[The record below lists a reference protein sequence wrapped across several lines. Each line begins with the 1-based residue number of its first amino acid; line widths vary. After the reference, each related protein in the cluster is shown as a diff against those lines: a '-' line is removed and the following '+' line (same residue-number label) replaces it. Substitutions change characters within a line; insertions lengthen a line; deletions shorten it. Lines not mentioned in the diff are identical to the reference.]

1 MKPRRLPSGSW
12 NVRIML
18 EGQSY
23 SFTHSDRR
31 EVMRMASAF
40 AAEHRIRMENPTLL
54 ERLRD
59 YVAENAERLSPS
71 TVRSYEGMIRMIA
84 ERSPRIANKRISA
97 LTEQDIIDIVRP
109 LRTLKTKRN
118 YVNFVHCATGK
129 GVNQKLYGKAS
140 KQVHVPTEL
149 EVKGLIALFRD
160 SDMEIPVMLGAYG
173 GLRRGEI
180 CALTMSD
187 IDGDFVNVSRAVV
200 RDPVGE
206 WVTKEPKT
214 ASSIRRVLLP
224 HFVIERIRE
233 RGHITHLLPNQVS
246 DKFWKKQLRLGIS
259 RPYCFHSLR
268 HFHASY
274 LHALNIPDAYIMAR
288 GGWSS
293 PAVMQSVYRH
303 ALTDH
308 ISVTDLLAVSAFQ
321 NPFQDNPAT
330 Q

>member
-1 MKPRRLPSGSW
+1 MKARRLPSGSW
-12 NVRIML
+12 NCRIML
-18 EGQSY
+18 DGQSY
-23 SFTHSDRR
+23 SFTHADKKTAVRL
-31 EVMRMASAF
+31 
-40 AAEHRIRMENPTLL
+40 AAEFADQYRLRVDNPTLL

-59 YVAENAERLSPS
+59 YVADNAERLSPS
-71 TVRSYEGMIRMIA
+71 TIRSYEGMIRMIS

-97 LTEQDIIDIVRP
+97 LSEQDIVEIVRP

-118 YVNFVHCATGK
+118 YVNFIHAATGK
-129 GVNQKLYGKAS
+129 GVTTKLYGKAS

-149 EVKGLIALFRD
+149 EVKGLLQIFRD
-160 SDMEIPVMLGAYG
+160 TDMEAPIMLAAYG

-187 IDGDFVNVSRAVV
+187 IDGDFVHISKSVV
-200 RDPVGE
+200 RDQYGA

-214 ASSIRRVLLP
+214 RSSIRAVLLP
-224 HFVIERIRE
+224 RFVVDRIRE
-233 RGHITHLLPNQVS
+233 RGRITKLLPSQVS
-246 DKFWKKQLRLGIS
+246 DMFWKKQLRLGIS

-293 PAVMQSVYRH
+293 PTVMQSVYRH
-303 ALTDH
+303 ALADKATLTD
-308 ISVTDLLAVSAFQ
+308 IYAVSAFQ
-321 NPFQDNPAT
+321 NPFQ
-330 Q
+330 